1 MKNLKSLMLGSFLLG
16 LGLVLSSNAS
26 AKENN
31 HGIKPENASQKMC
44 GWISENI
51 YYPQTAAEN
60 KEEGTVYVAFTISQ
74 NGLLESCEIAQGVSS
89 NLDAIA
95 LQTVQKMPVDQLISG
110 SEAYNGTFIVPI
122 KFVIK

>member
-1 MKNLKSLMLGSFLLG
+1 MKTKSKISTILLG
-16 LGLVLSSNAS
+16 LGIVLSSGAS
-26 AKENN
+26 ASESN

-51 YYPQTAAEN
+51 YYPASAAEN
-60 KEEGTVYVAFTISQ
+60 KEEGTVYVAFTISE
-74 NGLLESCEIAQGVSS
+74 NGNLESCEIAQGVSE
-89 NLDAIA
+89 NLDVTA
-95 LQTVQKMPVDQLISG
+95 LETVQKMPVDQLVAG